1 MGLRDQLR
9 FEFGG
14 DIAEAMS
21 PDDPIR
27 QKLESVMDA
36 ADRDP
41 LDGLLEVVKFLRD
54 EDKLVERRNE
64 MMDAALEWFR
74 YHGHHVLEQA
84 ERRKMS
90 GLEFVKN
97 MLDDVL
103 DVYQSQSDLDIDI
116 EEESDTREG

>member
-14 DIAEAMS
+14 DVVETMS

-27 QKLESVMDA
+27 QKIESMMTA

-54 EDKLVERRNE
+54 EDKLIESRNE
-64 MMDAALEWFR
+64 MLDAAQEWFR
-74 YHGHHVLEQA
+74 YHGYHVLIQA
-84 ERRKMS
+84 ERRQMS
-90 GLEFVKN
+90 GSEFVKN

-103 DVYQSQSDLDIDI
+103 DV
-116 EEESDTREG
+116 

>member
-1 MGLRDQLR
+1 MGLREQLR
-9 FEFGG
+9 LEFGG
-14 DIAEAMS
+14 DVTESMPA
-21 PDDPIR
+21 DDPIR

-54 EDKLVERRNE
+54 EDNLIERRNE

-74 YHGHHVLEQA
+74 YHGHAVMEQA

-90 GLEFVKN
+90 GSEFVKN
-97 MLDDVL
+97 MLNDVL
-103 DVYQSQSDLDIDI
+103 DVYQSQSDLDVDID
-116 EEESDTREG
+116 EESQKQEG